1 MIAVLAGDEAL
12 VDKKKSKIL
21 NEESKEL
28 ETESS

>member
-1 MIAVLAGDEAL
+1 MIAVQASDEEP